1 MMQPQIVQGTVV
13 QGTVVDMSQPAVV
26 VSQPVVE
33 SSKAVAY
40 AVPGIETAVP
50 VGEYPPLVEMVRRFE
65 ADLGVTGTMSDVIQ
79 STCRELSVD
88 RTGLSLVQQAERA
101 YDVMYH
107 RGARAT
113 TAPPPRGAAPAS
125 SAAPLLLDDDP
136 YAPRAD
142 GLLSTGDLSGDYCCC
157 CFLPPFG
164 YGWSKV
170 VPHGPDAI
178 EQWGW
183 CCCTQAGPF
192 CLGGEY
198 RTRIAGTNSFRHFKD
213 PNNVTTF
220 HPTGASNGA
229 SMLCKLNAKKYRFRK
244 VSTAEI
250 AGTWCCV
257 CVGLFMGGF
266 GTSCHGVQPNGEDN
280 LSYNGCLCWNG
291 LPLPYI
297 EERTRVYFE
306 GRPTNIFVKTD
317 DPNNM
322 TSYNASNV
330 SCAGNGCTYY
340 CKC

>member
-1 MMQPQIVQGTVV
+1 MMRCDPHTGQPIAQGTVV
-13 QGTVVDMSQPAVV
+13 QGTVVGFQQPAVV
-26 VSQPVVE
+26 VSQPVE
-33 SSKAVAY
+33 SSKAAAY
-40 AVPGIETAVP
+40 AVPGIEMAVP
-50 VGEYPPLVEMVRRFE
+50 VGEYPPLIEMARRFE
-65 ADLGVTGTMSDVIQ
+65 ADLGVTGTTSDVIL
-79 STCRELSVD
+79 STCRELSID
-88 RTGLSLVQQAERA
+88 GTGLSLVQQAERA
-101 YDVMYH
+101 YDVMYGAGRTIAPPQ
-107 RGARAT
+107 RGAH
-113 TAPPPRGAAPAS
+113 
-125 SAAPLLLDDDP
+125 APLLNNYADDP
-136 YAPRAD
+136 YAARAD
-142 GLLSTGDLSGDYCCC
+142 GLMSTGDMSGDYCCC

-170 VPHGPDAI
+170 IPHGPDAI

-198 RTRIAGTNSFRHFKD
+198 RTRIPGTNSFRHFKD
-213 PNNVTTF
+213 PKNVTTF
-220 HPTGASNGA
+220 SQTGASNGA
-229 SMLCKLNAKKYRFRK
+229 SMLCKLNSKKYHFRK

-257 CVGLFMGGF
+257 CIGMFMGGF
-266 GTSCHGVQPNGEDN
+266 GTSCHGVEANGEDN

-297 EERTRVYFE
+297 EQRNRVYFD
-306 GRPTNIFVKTD
+306 GRPTNIFAKTD
-317 DPNNM
+317 DPGNM